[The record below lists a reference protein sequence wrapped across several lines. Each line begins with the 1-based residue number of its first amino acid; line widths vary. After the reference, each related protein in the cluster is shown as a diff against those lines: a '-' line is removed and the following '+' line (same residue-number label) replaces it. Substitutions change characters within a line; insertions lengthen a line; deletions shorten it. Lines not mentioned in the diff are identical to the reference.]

1 MSITK
6 RVKFSKTHEDQWLSI
21 KFLADKAIYH
31 DKNIFACSKSFCPL
45 HHLRFLRPACLVGEN
60 EGRRH
65 KSYFQFPHQGQ
76 GDLST
81 TSPSSIINIMEERH
95 HMHNSW
101 IFYQLFIAI
110 KPKRYC
116 YLVRSFVYNKNNN
129 KRSESV
135 PSCIQLLKSPK
146 KLWSHELTSPW
157 RKFVFDP
164 PHSFSLI
171 LKLWSHL
178 YLYLFPLSFNL
189 I

>member
-1 MSITK
+1 MFHYVIEWDSSPNTLPLSLSLCRIEMSITK

-31 DKNIFACSKSFCPL
+31 DKNIFAWRKSLRPL

-81 TSPSSIINIMEERH
+81 TSPSSITTIMKERH
-95 HMHNSW
+95 HLYNSW

-110 KPKRYC
+110 TIYSHKAK
-116 YLVRSFVYNKNNN
+116 K
-129 KRSESV
+129 
-135 PSCIQLLKSPK
+135 ILLYSQ
-146 KLWSHELTSPW
+146 EL
-157 RKFVFDP
+157 R
-164 PHSFSLI
+164 L
-171 LKLWSHL
+171 
-178 YLYLFPLSFNL
+178 
-189 I
+189 